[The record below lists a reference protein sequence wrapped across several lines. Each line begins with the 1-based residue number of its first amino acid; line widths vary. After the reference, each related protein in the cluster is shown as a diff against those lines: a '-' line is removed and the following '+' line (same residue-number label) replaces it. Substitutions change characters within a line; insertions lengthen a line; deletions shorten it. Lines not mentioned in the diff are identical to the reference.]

1 MIKLVRIMGNIINKL
16 KQEEIKVD
24 NCIFSYQEQKREL
37 EDEYKNGN
45 DYLDALY
52 HYGFAKSDAIG
63 NAFCYAIVF
72 ALAVASAIVW
82 YSSAGLMGLLGC
94 SLLGCF
100 IVHNFKKQLKKVK
113 MRKNKFKEAESK
125 LSDFQ
130 RNALIEDKSLHHDL
144 ELRVSHAIS
153 DYACKIGKS
162 QMYYNSLE
170 EVIHSDN
177 ITEAIKKYIDIYPI
191 YKQVLLEEWDEY
203 LKELSDLTPQDLNL
217 TFDEISDK
225 TITDAVN
232 EYIESEKTLGKEYKQ
247 V

>member
-1 MIKLVRIMGNIINKL
+1 MGNIIDKL
-16 KQEEIKVD
+16 KQEEIKID
-24 NCIFSYQEQKREL
+24 NCIFSYQEKKREL
-37 EDEYKNGN
+37 EEEYKNGN

-63 NAFCYAIVF
+63 VIFCYAIVL
-72 ALAVASAIVW
+72 ALAVASAIAW

-100 IVHNFKKQLKKVK
+100 VAHNIKKQVKKLK

-125 LSDFQ
+125 LSDSQ

-153 DYACKIGKS
+153 YYACKIGKN

-177 ITEAIKKYIDIYPI
+177 ITEAIKKYIDTYPI

-203 LKELSDLTPQDLNL
+203 IKELSDSTPQNLNL
-217 TFDEISDK
+217 SFDEISDK

-232 EYIESEKTLGKEYKQ
+232 EYVEREKTLEKEYKQ